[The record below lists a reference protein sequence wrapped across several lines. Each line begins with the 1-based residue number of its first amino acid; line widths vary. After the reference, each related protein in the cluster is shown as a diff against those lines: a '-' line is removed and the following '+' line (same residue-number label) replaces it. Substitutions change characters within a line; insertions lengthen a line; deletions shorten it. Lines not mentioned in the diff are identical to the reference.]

1 MRATLAQYTNEFV
14 SLTVMAL
21 LSIALI
27 AGQADATQRVASE
40 STEGDAARVL
50 VIDVDLSFRQEGE

>member
-1 MRATLAQYTNEFV
+1 MRATLAQYTNDIV
-14 SLTVMAL
+14 SLTVLAL

-27 AGQADATQRVASE
+27 AGQADATQRVARE

-50 VIDVDLSFRQEGE
+50 VIDVDHRFRQEGE